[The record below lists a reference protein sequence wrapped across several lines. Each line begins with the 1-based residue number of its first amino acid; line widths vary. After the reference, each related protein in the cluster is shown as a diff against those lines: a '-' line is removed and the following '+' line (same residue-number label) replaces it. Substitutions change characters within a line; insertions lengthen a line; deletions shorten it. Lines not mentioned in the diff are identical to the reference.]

1 MGIQKYKL
9 YECIK
14 AQACGW
20 PVRSWKQGA
29 NEILGNNYRVATSD
43 NFFATILKL
52 TKRTYTYLRK
62 SSLLKIIS

>member
-29 NEILGNNYRVATSD
+29 YEILGNNYRVATSA
-43 NFFATILKL
+43 NFFATMLKL
-52 TKRTYTYLRK
+52 TNTFKNHFIK
-62 SSLLKIIS
+62 KK